1 MAKYTRQAET
11 ALRLIK
17 KAGTTCSFQ
26 ALRSSATSDDKAWK
40 PKRSLTQIDSLYCV
54 VFDDDGETFLN
65 HNISGRTRIVLIAPD
80 VRLKNIDV
88 GDKVLI
94 TGEVLNV
101 EKIKQLN
108 PDNEG
113 AILWTLL
120 VR

>member
-1 MAKYTRQAET
+1 MAKYSRQTET
-11 ALRLIK
+11 ALRLIR

-26 ALRSSATSDDKAWK
+26 ALRGDVTSDKAWK
-40 PKRSLTQIDSLYCV
+40 PKRTLTQIDKLYCV
-54 VFDDDGETFLN
+54 IFDDDGETFLN
-65 HNISGRTRIVLIAPD
+65 HNIAGRTRIVLIAPD
-80 VRLKNIDV
+80 ARLTNIDV
-88 GDKVLI
+88 GDKINI

-113 AILWTLL
+113 VILWTLL